1 MQKRPFFKTFFGSLI
16 LIIGICF
23 VLYFLFF
30 ASLSWITGHGKE
42 LTVPELKGK
51 TLKESITM
59 LEKQGFHVIVD
70 STYEPEFKPLTVL
83 DQQPIPGFT
92 VKPGRSIF
100 ITVNKVMP
108 PTSPMPNLLNLSLRS
123 AELVIKS
130 NRLVLGDTV
139 IRPDMASGA
148 VLEQLYNGQKIEPGT
163 LIAQGSKID
172 LVLGGGLANV
182 RVNIPDV
189 TNISFEMAVSILSAS
204 NLNYEVLY
212 EGEIAD
218 TNKAYVLKQLPE
230 AFDDQQQAVTADQG
244 ETIRLTITQNLD

>member
-1 MQKRPFFKTFFGSLI
+1 MQKRPFFKTFFGSLL
-16 LIIGICF
+16 LIIAICF
-23 VLYFLFF
+23 VMYFVFF

-42 LTVPELKGK
+42 LTVPDLKGK
-51 TLKESITM
+51 TLQETVAE
-59 LEKQGFHVIVD
+59 LEKSGFQIVVD
-70 STYEPEFKPLTVL
+70 STYEPEFKPLIVL

-100 ITVNKVMP
+100 IIVNKIAP
-108 PTSPMPNLLNLSLRS
+108 PTSPMPNLINLSLRS

-130 NRLVLGDTV
+130 NRLIFGDTIV
-139 IRPDMASGA
+139 KPDMARGA
-148 VLEQLYNGQKIEPGT
+148 VLDQLFNGGPIAPGT

-172 LVLGGGLANV
+172 LVIGGGLANV

-212 EGEIAD
+212 EGDITD

-230 AFDDQQQAVTADQG
+230 AFDESQQPLTAEQG
-244 ETIRLTITQNLD
+244 ETIRLTIKQHLD